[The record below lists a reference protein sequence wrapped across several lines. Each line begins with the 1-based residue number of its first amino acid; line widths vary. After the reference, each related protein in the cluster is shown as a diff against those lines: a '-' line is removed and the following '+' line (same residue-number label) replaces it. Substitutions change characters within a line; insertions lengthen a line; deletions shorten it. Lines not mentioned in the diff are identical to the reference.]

1 MKRLHFL
8 VEGPTEKEF
17 VDNVLRPHLFSCG
30 KLCDARLLTT
40 SRDWSEGRFYK
51 GGMISYGKLK
61 HQLILAVKEDHA
73 ADSFFTTMLDYYGL
87 PVGFPGLQTTATRN
101 TGNPKVIVGNA
112 ESALLNEMILA
123 FPSLP
128 IASKFVPNI
137 MCHEFETLL
146 LSDCSKIAKYY
157 IECQANIQT
166 LANQVSQ
173 VGDPELVNSSPNT
186 APSKRI
192 ISAIPEYDKVTA
204 GAIIAMD
211 VGLSVLRQRCM
222 RFNSWLSRLEAL

>member
-17 VDNVLRPHLFSCG
+17 VDNVLGPHLLNHG

-40 SRDWSEGRFYK
+40 NRDWSEGRFYK

-61 HQLILAVKEDHA
+61 YQLILAIKEDHA
-73 ADSFFTTMLDYYGL
+73 TDSFFTTMLDYYGL
-87 PVGFPGLQTTATRN
+87 PTGFPGLHTMHSTV
-101 TGNPKVIVGNA
+101 NPKVVVGNI
-112 ESALLNEMILA
+112 ESALLAEMVRA
-123 FPSLP
+123 FPSLH
-128 IASKFVPNI
+128 IASMFVPNI

-146 LSDCSKIAKYY
+146 LSDCAQIAKYY
-157 IECQANIQT
+157 IGYEANIQA
-166 LANQVSQ
+166 LANQVDQ
-173 VGDPELVNSSPNT
+173 VGDPELINSSPNT

-211 VGLSVLRQRCM
+211 VGLCVLRQRCI
-222 RFNSWLSRLEAL
+222 RFNDWLSRLEAL